1 MHGVAHTSIND
12 PETQNQHH
20 DHAGSTAMLLDT
32 TYNTPTDRT
41 IGSATHHEVPIVRRD
56 QRPGTASTPSS
67 FVALEDDMSGARTGD
82 GITVCIAGSSPSTRD
97 HPIFLSGSPAA
108 ARWTAPR
115 HGGQGV
121 LWTAARATDHGPALA
136 LCTMTQ

>member
-1 MHGVAHTSIND
+1 MHGVALASINNT
-12 PETQNQHH
+12 ENQHH
-20 DHAGSTAMLLDT
+20 DHAGNTAMLLGT
-32 TYNTPTDRT
+32 TYNIPTDSIT
-41 IGSATHHEVPIVRRD
+41 GSATHHEVPIVRRH

-82 GITVCIAGSSPSTRD
+82 GITTCMAGSSPSTRD
-97 HPIFLSGSPAA
+97 QLTFCLVVQRRRDRRH
-108 ARWTAPR
+108 APR
-115 HGGQGV
+115 RQGV